1 MGDEKRMARTRYKEP
16 SSRGEYNSN
25 RIFNYTLLSGSCT
38 YILASTYL
46 AYSKTK
52 QVNYSATTFYPLRY
66 VPFIFTLFD
75 ALYARPMEIQ
85 FSSLRYLAPCCSSAS
100 GCIQFG
106 KLTHRRSSFI
116 SRYFS
121 LRIETKGR
129 WGTAGLLVEND
140 IYRKKER
147 KIAAGIGSWTN

>member
-25 RIFNYTLLSGSCT
+25 RIFNYTFLSGSCT

-46 AYSKTK
+46 AYSKTE

-85 FSSLRYLAPCCSSAS
+85 FSSLLFSSLPGSLLLFGLGLYPIWKTDAS
-100 GCIQFG
+100 TIFFYFPIF
-106 KLTHRRSSFI
+106 LSSNRNKVAMRNGRLV
-116 SRYFS
+116 SR
-121 LRIETKGR
+121 K
-129 WGTAGLLVEND
+129 
-140 IYRKKER
+140 
-147 KIAAGIGSWTN
+147 

>member
-1 MGDEKRMARTRYKEP
+1 MLSALIFLMGDEKRMARTRYKEP
-16 SSRGEYNSN
+16 SSRGEYNSK
-25 RIFNYTLLSGSCT
+25 RISNYTLLSGSCT

-85 FSSLRYLAPCCSSAS
+85 FFSLRYLATRCLLFGLGLYPIWKTDASKIFFYFAIFLSLNRNKSAMRN
-100 GCIQFG
+100 GR
-106 KLTHRRSSFI
+106 LV
-116 SRYFS
+116 SR
-121 LRIETKGR
+121 K
-129 WGTAGLLVEND
+129 
-140 IYRKKER
+140 
-147 KIAAGIGSWTN
+147 